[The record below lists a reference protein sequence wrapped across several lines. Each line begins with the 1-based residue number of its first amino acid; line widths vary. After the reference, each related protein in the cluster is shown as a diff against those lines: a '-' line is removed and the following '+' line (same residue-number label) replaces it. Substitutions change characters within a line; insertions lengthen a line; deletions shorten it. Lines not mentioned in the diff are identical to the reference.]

1 MNFQAVEAANGNSV
15 PMQGTFVEIGGA
27 QYTANQKAK
36 AICKVRDMTGV
47 SHNVH
52 VYKGKGFLPGPQN
65 LNQRYEFS
73 LSTFQGQY
81 QGQPYTGY
89 SGFWNANGQQVQQQQ
104 QAPPYQAPQAPP
116 QQAQQPN
123 KPDWDAISR
132 GKVRCNVVCAYI
144 QSGQDMPGITEI
156 NDWVEYIMVGQSPGT
171 VSGSASW
178 NPENEPQG
186 APQADDIPF

>member
-36 AICKVRDMTGV
+36 AVCKVRDMTGV

-73 LSTFQGQY
+73 LSTFQGTY

-89 SGFWNANGQQVQQQQ
+89 SGFWNANGQNQ
-104 QAPPYQAPQAPP
+104 QAPPQHAQQQRQNPP
-116 QQAQQPN
+116 QGN
-123 KPDWDAISR
+123 KSDPDAR
-132 GKVRCNVVCAYI
+132 GKVRHGVVCAFI
-144 QSGQDMPGITEI
+144 QSGQEVHIPLIEY
-156 NDWVEYIMVGQSPGT
+156 WVNYIMTGEVT
-171 VSGSASW
+171 SW
-178 NPENEPQG
+178 NPENLPQG
-186 APQADDIPF
+186 SPQDGPPAGDDNPF

>member
-15 PMQGTFVEIGGA
+15 PMQGTFVEIGSA

-36 AICKVRDMTGV
+36 AVCKVRDMTGV

-73 LSTFQGQY
+73 LSTFQGTY

-89 SGFWNANGQQVQQQQ
+89 SGFWNANGQNQ
-104 QAPPYQAPQAPP
+104 QAPP
-116 QQAQQPN
+116 QQRAQAPPQQSQDN

-132 GKVRCNVVCAYI
+132 GKVRCQVVCAFIRKYGGRD
-144 QSGQDMPGITEI
+144 QEI
-156 NDWVEYIMVGQSPGT
+156 PISIIEYWVDYIMTGQEPNH
-171 VSGSASW
+171 SW
-178 NPENEPQG
+178 NPENLPEG
-186 APQADDIPF
+186 APQEQDTPW

>member
-65 LNQRYEFS
+65 LNQVYEFS
-73 LSTFQGQY
+73 LSTFQGIY
-81 QGQPYTGY
+81 QNQPYTGY
-89 SGFWNANGQQVQQQQ
+89 SGFWNANGQQAPPI
-104 QAPPYQAPQAPP
+104 QAPQQRAPQAPP
-116 QQAQQPN
+116 QAPQAN
-123 KPDWDAISR
+123 KSDPDAR
-132 GKVRCNVVCAYI
+132 GKVRHGVVCAYI
-144 QSGQDMPGITEI
+144 QAGKSDVTTDEVEG
-156 NDWVEYIMVGQSPGT
+156 WVDYIMTGQAP
-171 VSGSASW
+171 SW
-178 NPENEPQG
+178 NPDDLPEG
-186 APQADDIPF
+186 APPATDDDVPW